1 MSKFHFD
8 ENAISNV
15 ATHLSYIGS
24 NINEKIEPM
33 KSILNNLY
41 CEDGFDIIYAINGI
55 TEEINNL
62 NKCVQDIKL
71 AESSLRSVSQI
82 VQKYSIIAQM
92 PNIISDKFDDMV
104 SIVQS
109 AANEKENND
118 SNSTDTFDTV
128 LSYTNKVV
136 SKAGVL
142 GSLLSVGKPAVEW
155 LFYGTNGS
163 LNWSDYTDPKY
174 TLEVIKSG
182 VSAEKALAGLVGKEN
197 DVKAWLGLTKSEV
210 KPIWSDY
217 IIKKSATTAEKV
229 KTGLSYANLFVS
241 GAINAYSNFH
251 EENTTERRIAETI
264 METAVDVWKG
274 WAVTTA
280 LATVGA
286 PAILGGAVYIGI
298 DLACE
303 KLFGKSSTEAIS
315 DIFLDAGECLLDVG
329 GEMINGVKKVGDN
342 IVSGAKSV
350 ISSISDGINV
360 LGRGFN
366 SLFA

>member
-8 ENAISNV
+8 ENAMDSA
-15 ATHLSYIGS
+15 ATQIG
-24 NINEKIEPM
+24 NIGDNIGGKIESM
-33 KSILNNLY
+33 KTILSDLY
-41 CEDGFDIIYAINGI
+41 FEDGFDIIYAINGMS
-55 TEEINNL
+55 EEISNF
-62 NKCVQDIKL
+62 NKCVQNIKL
-71 AESSLRSVSQI
+71 TESSLRSVSQI
-82 VQKYSIIAQM
+82 VKRYSTFAKVQ
-92 PNIISDKFDDMV
+92 NIISDKFDDMV

-128 LSYTNKVV
+128 LSYTNKAV

-197 DVKAWLGLTKSEV
+197 DVKAWLGFTKAEV

-217 IIKKSATTAEKV
+217 IIKKGATTAEKV

-264 METAVDVWKG
+264 METAVDVGKG
-274 WAVTTA
+274 WLVTTGLA
-280 LATVGA
+280 LVGA
-286 PAILGGAVYIGI
+286 PAILGGAVYVGI
-298 DLACE
+298 ELGSQL
-303 KLFGKSSTEAIS
+303 LFQESSTEVIS
-315 DIFLDAGECLLDVG
+315 DGLLDLG
-329 GEMINGVKKVGDN
+329 GIVLNGAKKVGDN